1 MAAGSEQQ
9 AFAIVGAVVATPTL
23 IWASG
28 ATILAGIKATALLL
42 SPLGGK
48 LRSLPGKIPSL
59 NRWRREYIRASLY
72 KARHR

>member
-9 AFAIVGAVVATPTL
+9 AFAIVGAVVAVPTL
-23 IWASG
+23 VWAS
-28 ATILAGIKATALLL
+28 AAAVLAGAKAAVLLL

-48 LRSLPGKIPSL
+48 LRSLPGKIPSFSH
-59 NRWRREYIRASLY
+59 WWREYIRASLY